1 MARRSLFVR
10 TIPKASRKDILDL
23 YDKGLTTRQVA
34 TQLQI
39 SEPWARRVKQE
50 RRELGKVK
58 NAATRKRTPRWVLE
72 AEQIKAAIKRQPD
85 LTLDEL
91 KVELGTSLSRTTLC
105 RALQALKLTL
115 KKSPESNRATAS

>member
-58 NAATRKRTPRWVLE
+58 NATSRKRTPRWALE

-115 KKSPESNRATAS
+115 KKSVESY